1 MDQNNNNKKYIRL
14 MGELV
19 KPMNQVIRASMSNL

>member
-19 KPMNQVIRASMSNL
+19 KPMNQVIRASTSNL